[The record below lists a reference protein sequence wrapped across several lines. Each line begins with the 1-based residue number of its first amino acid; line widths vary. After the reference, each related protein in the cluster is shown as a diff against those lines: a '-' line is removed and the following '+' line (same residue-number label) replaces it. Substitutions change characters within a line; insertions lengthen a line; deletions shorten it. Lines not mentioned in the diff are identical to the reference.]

1 MSDFA
6 ARRTTMVDTQIRPS
20 DVTKFPIIDAMLTIR
35 REAFVPPQKTG
46 AAYIDDIIDLGEG
59 RFVLDPR
66 TFARMLD
73 GLDIQPEDV
82 VLDLGC
88 GLGYSS
94 AILGH
99 LAESVI
105 AIEQSDDMVADAEQA
120 LTDEGVMNVAVL
132 AAPIAEGSAKHGPYD
147 VIVLQGAVQHVPDAL
162 TDQLVDG
169 GRIAAIWD
177 QAGQGQI
184 KIGYKLDGAIT
195 WRFVANAGAPVLP
208 GLQKHNAFAL

>member
-6 ARRTTMVDTQIRPS
+6 TRRTTMVDTQIRPS
-20 DVTKFPIIDAMLTIR
+20 DVTKFPIIDAMLTVR
-35 REAFVPPQKTG
+35 REAFVPPEKSE
-46 AAYIDDIIDLGEG
+46 AAYVDDIIQLGDG

-73 GLDIQPEDV
+73 AVDVQPTDV

-94 AILGH
+94 AVLGH

-105 AIEQSDDMVADAEQA
+105 AIEEDARLAKDAEQA
-120 LTDEGVMNVAVL
+120 LVEEGVMNVAVFEG
-132 AAPIAEGSAKHGPYD
+132 AIAEGAVKHGPYD
-147 VIVLQGAVQHVPDAL
+147 VIMLQGAVQHIPDTL
-162 TDQLVDG
+162 VDQLADG

-177 QAGQGQI
+177 QSGQGQV

-195 WRFVANAGAPVLP
+195 WRFAVNAGAPLLP
-208 GLQKHNAFAL
+208 GLQNHNAFTL